1 MVMFMMCQ
9 ENEGVGGNVWVG
21 LLVCFL
27 TSLAH
32 CENAAVGVAVVMLCD
47 RWF

>member
-1 MVMFMMCQ
+1 MS
-9 ENEGVGGNVWVG
+9 GGGNVRCLGEVWVG

-27 TSLAH
+27 TGLAH
-32 CENAAVGVAVVMLCD
+32 CENAAVGVAVVMLCN